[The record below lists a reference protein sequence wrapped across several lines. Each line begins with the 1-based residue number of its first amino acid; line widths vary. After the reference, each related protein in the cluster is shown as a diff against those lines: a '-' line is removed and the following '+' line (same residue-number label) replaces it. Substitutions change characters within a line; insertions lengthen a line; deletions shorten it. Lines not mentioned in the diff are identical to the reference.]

1 LGGGFLDSSGNG
13 SGTGTAGGGSGLYVL
28 LLTAANGFAQ
38 REKSIS
44 LASRAAEDTLLAREA
59 VYPLVHRF
67 NVTMEMDC
75 KRKHTAR
82 ATTTSRRRWRRD
94 EIEQYIILNVCW

>member
-1 LGGGFLDSSGNG
+1 
-13 SGTGTAGGGSGLYVL
+13 LYVL

-44 LASRAAEDTLLAREA
+44 LASRAAEDALLAREA
-59 VYPLVHRF
+59 VHPLVHRF

-75 KRKHTAR
+75 KKKQAAR
-82 ATTTSRRRWRRD
+82 AAITSRRRWRRD
-94 EIEQYIILNVCW
+94 EIEMYIILNICW